1 MDRSSTITLIKKTY
15 TSDDLGQKIPT
26 ETQRTIYCQIGSIS
40 RAEWNAAG
48 QMGLNPE
55 IVATVFAPEYQGE
68 EVAEINGVRYS
79 IYRTYR
85 DKGEKLELYLERK
98 AGVTNVN

>member
-1 MDRSSTITLIKKTY
+1 
-15 TSDDLGQKIPT
+15 
-26 ETQRTIYCQIGSIS
+26 
-40 RAEWNAAG
+40 
-48 QMGLNPE
+48 MGLNPE